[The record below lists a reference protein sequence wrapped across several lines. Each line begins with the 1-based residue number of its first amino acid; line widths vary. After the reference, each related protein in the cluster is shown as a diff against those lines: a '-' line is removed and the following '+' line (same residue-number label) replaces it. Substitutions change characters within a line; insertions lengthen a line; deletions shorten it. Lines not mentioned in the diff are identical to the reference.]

1 MICLG
6 EVFTQQPFQHR
17 RCAQCD
23 CGGLWAVGIQPHL
36 FEALQRAFWTPGSPS
51 AQPAWKGTTA
61 FERTAHLDRLK
72 SADAQLAP
80 RLLQTGAHW
89 LNTSNPAA

>member
-6 EVFTQQPFQHR
+6 EVFTQQPFQYR

-36 FEALQRAFWTPGSPS
+36 FEPLQR

-61 FERTAHLDRLK
+61 FERTAHLD
-72 SADAQLAP
+72 
-80 RLLQTGAHW
+80 
-89 LNTSNPAA
+89 

>member
-36 FEALQRAFWTPGSPS
+36 FEPLQR

-80 RLLQTGAHW
+80 HLLQTGAHW